1 MLAGLEEHVLL
12 REWLAIAGMC
22 IFIFFYIDVLKKDIN
37 NQVLIEMKNFSLPS
51 FQPTGSGL
59 IMRAQN
65 PIAHL
70 TAFTDFQ
77 NSSNLLFE
85 TSLGHAFHTPTM
97 TWNKTGYLVIPTS
110 GVYFL
115 YAQVTFN
122 CAQDCL
128 SHAHQF
134 YVSISKKTK
143 HYPAP
148 EKLLKSYA
156 RPQAKAEEFL
166 KISTLQAGAF
176 KLDADDHINVEVPKN
191 LIKYVSINE
200 CETYFGAFLLQ
211 QSYL

>member
-1 MLAGLEEHVLL
+1 
-12 REWLAIAGMC
+12 
-22 IFIFFYIDVLKKDIN
+22 
-37 NQVLIEMKNFSLPS
+37 MKNLSLPN
-51 FQPTGSGL
+51 FQPAGSGL
-59 IMRAQN
+59 VMSPSVSAQN
-65 PIAHL
+65 HIAHF

-85 TSLGHAFHTPTM
+85 TSLGHAFHTPAM
-97 TWNKTGYLVIPTS
+97 KWNKTGYLVIPTS

-122 CAQDCL
+122 CVQDCI
-128 SHAHQF
+128 SHPHQV

-211 QSYL
+211 QPSL